1 MIKISRY
8 LFWHESSFTGLI
20 PEMFKCCFRERQAL
34 RGGSCVSARS
44 AILKGPL
51 TKNTE
56 KDVLA

>member
-8 LFWHESSFTGLI
+8 LFWQEPSFTGLI
-20 PEMFKCCFRERQAL
+20 PEMFKCCSRERQAL
-34 RGGSCVSARS
+34 RGGGCVSARS

-56 KDVLA
+56 KDVLL